1 MLLTPYNILLRP
13 IPYAEVPKQP
23 RNPMLDSVNTLN
35 SSVIM
40 TQPAQPEEP
49 EARFYGPKSKFWPY
63 GLFPAGKMS
72 TKVRVSCVYNSPP
85 WDIRQLT
92 INDLDTLWY
101 VPLLIQ

>member
-1 MLLTPYNILLRP
+1 MVLLPV
-13 IPYAEVPKQP
+13 PYAEVPKQP

-85 WDIRQLT
+85 
-92 INDLDTLWY
+92 
-101 VPLLIQ
+101 